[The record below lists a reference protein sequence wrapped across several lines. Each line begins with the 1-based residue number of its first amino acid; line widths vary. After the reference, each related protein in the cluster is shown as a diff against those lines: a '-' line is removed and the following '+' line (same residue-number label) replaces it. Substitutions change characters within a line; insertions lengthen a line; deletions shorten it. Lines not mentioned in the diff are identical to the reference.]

1 MTTDAVTSQSA
12 ARIHEQGYR
21 RYEGT
26 RLPPNRAIRA
36 VFVHTLR
43 FILGFK
49 RKARAKIVP
58 VGVIALATL
67 PAVMFSAA
75 LMILPDFAQRVAEE
89 ILPGPEIYVG
99 GTIFLTFIAAA
110 MAGPAALC
118 GDRLH
123 GSLALY
129 LASPLTRRTY
139 LLGKALAVFAFLAA
153 VTVIPSVVYVLGIAL
168 AGVQDQSIVGVGVDV
183 FQVVLAGFVIALGY
197 CALSMA
203 AASLTDRQGAASGLV
218 VGFAMVTGIVGGV
231 LVLGM
236 GLPDVFRILDF
247 NSAMTSAAIHVHG
260 AGEDAE
266 VLLGAA
272 ASVGAAAV
280 WILGLAAFVV
290 WRYERL
296 QVTR

>member
-1 MTTDAVTSQSA
+1 MTTDAVTGETT

-21 RYEGT
+21 RYDGT
-26 RLPPNRAIRA
+26 RLPPNSAIRA

-43 FILGFK
+43 FILGIK

-58 VGVIALATL
+58 FGVIAVATL
-67 PAVMFSAA
+67 PALMFSAA
-75 LMILPDFAQRVAEE
+75 LMILPDFARDVAQE

-139 LLGKALAVFAFLAA
+139 LLGKGLAVFTFLAA
-153 VTVIPSVVYVLGIAL
+153 VTVLPSVVYVLGIAL
-168 AGVQDQSIVGVGVDV
+168 AGVQDQSIAAVGLDV
-183 FQVVLAGFVIALGY
+183 VKVLVAGVVLALGY
-197 CALSMA
+197 SALSMA

-236 GLPDVFRILDF
+236 GLPNVFRILDF
-247 NSAMTSAAIHVHG
+247 NSTMTSAAIHVHS
-260 AGEDAE
+260 AGEEAD
-266 VLLGAA
+266 VLIGAS
-272 ASVGAAAV
+272 ASVFGAVA
-280 WILGLAAFVV
+280 WIVGLTALVI